1 MDHELRKVGTRVLGL
16 ALAGL
21 AAFGASGQAF
31 GQAFPTRNV
40 TIIVPFAAGGPP
52 DVIMRILGERLS
64 ARWGRSVIVEN
75 RPGAGTIV
83 ATAALARAEADGHT
97 LGVVTN
103 AFAVNPAIK
112 QPLPYDTLKD
122 FAGVSMVVSVP
133 ILLVANPTFTANT
146 LAEFVAFAKNR
157 GEPLNFTSAG
167 PRTVGHLAGAWLE
180 SLAGIKLTHIAYNG
194 SAPALTDVIAG
205 RVPVMFDLW
214 SSAKPYVADGRLKV
228 LAVASAQRLQDAPQ
242 YPTLAETFGGI
253 RRQCLSGPRRSERRS
268 ACRDRADFRRYPQRG
283 VVSRICRKGR
293 AARRLPEA
301 DIAARAGCDDPQGD
315 RTLDRNRQGREYH
328 CQLDASSPGSAACG
342 RSNPVASATPLTPAE
357 TALPAAP
364 RNGRRSQTAL

>member
-1 MDHELRKVGTRVLGL
+1 MLGL

-21 AAFGASGQAF
+21 TAFGANGQS
-31 GQAFPTRNV
+31 FPTRNV
-40 TIIVPFAAGGPP
+40 TLIVPFAAGGPT
-52 DVIMRILGERLS
+52 DVITRILGERLS
-64 ARWGRSVIVEN
+64 ARWGKSVIVEN

-103 AFAVNPAIK
+103 SFAVNPAIN

-133 ILLVANPTFTANT
+133 IVLVANPTFAPNSIAELVA
-146 LAEFVAFAKNR
+146 LARKT

-180 SLAGIKLTHIAYNG
+180 NLAGIKLTHISYNG

-205 RVPVMFDLW
+205 RVPIMFDLW

-242 YPTLAETFGGI
+242 YPAMAETFPGFDVNAFQALAVPKGVPPAVI
-253 RRQCLSGPRRSERRS
+253 DKISADVRS
-268 ACRDRADFRRYPQRG
+268 
-283 VVSRICRKGR
+283 VVSSQEFAEKVGPLGVFPKPTSPQDFDAMIRKEIER
-293 AARRLPEA
+293 WTAIAKAANITI
-301 DIAARAGCDDPQGD
+301 D
-315 RTLDRNRQGREYH
+315 
-328 CQLDASSPGSAACG
+328 
-342 RSNPVASATPLTPAE
+342 
-357 TALPAAP
+357 
-364 RNGRRSQTAL
+364 

>member
-1 MDHELRKVGTRVLGL
+1 MLGL

-21 AAFGASGQAF
+21 AAFGSCGQAF
-31 GQAFPTRNV
+31 AQSFPARNV
-40 TIIVPFAAGGPP
+40 TLIVPFAAGGPT

-64 ARWGRSVIVEN
+64 ARWGKSVIVEN

-83 ATAALARAEADGHT
+83 ATAALARAEPDGHT

-103 AFAVNPAIK
+103 SFAVNPAIN

-122 FAGVSMVVSVP
+122 FSGVSMVVSVP
-133 ILLVANPTFTANT
+133 IVLVANPAFAPNSV
-146 LAEFVAFAKNR
+146 ADFIAFAKNSS
-157 GEPLNFTSAG
+157 EPLNFTSAG

-242 YPTLAETFGGI
+242 YPTLAETFPGFDVYAFQAIAAPKGVPPAVTAKISADIGSIVSSPEFTEKVGPLGVFPKATSPEGLDAMI
-253 RRQCLSGPRRSERRS
+253 RKEIERWT
-268 ACRDRADFRRYPQRG
+268 AIA
-283 VVSRICRKGR
+283 R
-293 AARRLPEA
+293 AANITV
-301 DIAARAGCDDPQGD
+301 D
-315 RTLDRNRQGREYH
+315 
-328 CQLDASSPGSAACG
+328 
-342 RSNPVASATPLTPAE
+342 
-357 TALPAAP
+357 
-364 RNGRRSQTAL
+364 

>member
-40 TIIVPFAAGGPP
+40 TIIVPFAAGGPT

-103 AFAVNPAIK
+103 SFAVNPAIK

-133 ILLVANPTFTANT
+133 IVLVANPNFAPNS
-146 LAEFVAFAKNR
+146 LAEFVAFAKNS

-242 YPTLAETFGGI
+242 YPTLAETFGGFDVSAFQALAVPKGVPPAVIEQISADI
-253 RRQCLSGPRRSERRS
+253 RS
-268 ACRDRADFRRYPQRG
+268 
-283 VVSRICRKGR
+283 VVSSPEFAEKVGPLGVFPKGTS
-293 AARRLPEA
+293 
-301 DIAARAGCDDPQGD
+301 PQ
-315 RTLDRNRQGREYH
+315 E
-328 CQLDASSPGSAACG
+328 LDAMIRKEIERWTAI
-342 RSNPVASATPLTPAE
+342 AE
-357 TALPAAP
+357 TA
-364 RNGRRSQTAL
+364 NITVN